1 MDLDLTKNNE
11 HSYDIINSVNKRVLG
26 NAVMDIDGNYYFSF
40 DCNLSGNWS
49 SDNLKQIS
57 KVLDKLNSDYENNVK
72 KNNIK

>member
-1 MDLDLTKNNE
+1 
-11 HSYDIINSVNKRVLG
+11 
-26 NAVMDIDGNYYFSF
+26 MDIDGNYYFSF

-72 KNNIK
+72 KNNVK

>member
-1 MDLDLTKNNE
+1 MDLDLSKNNE
-11 HSYDIINSVNKRVLG
+11 HSYDIINSINKRVLG
-26 NAVMDIDGNYYFSF
+26 NAVMYIDGNYYFSF
-40 DCNLSGNWS
+40 DCNSPGNWS